1 MTLVFAS
8 SELNTEH
15 KNGIYSIVQR
25 FTNNIFIKYIQYVL
39 GTVLKSYQI
48 GSISMPNWK
57 MRKLILS

>member
-15 KNGIYSIVQR
+15 KNVIYSIVQR

-48 GSISMPNWK
+48 GSISMPN
-57 MRKLILS
+57 